1 MKPSLHGRLLFCALG
16 LSFAFSATATT
27 STSTLSNGNAS
38 VTIKTAA
45 GLANP
50 DFGMNSWKVDGVDQ
64 LYRQW
69 FWFRT
74 GNKSAEKTISQL
86 ELESPCHQES
96 DNYLTTKY
104 VSPGKFTVGIN
115 YTLLGGA
122 AGSGSSTIGEQIIVK
137 NISGAALD
145 FHFFQY
151 VDFDL
156 GGSSA
161 GDTLVLGK
169 DASGLFNSA
178 YQHKGSSYFADEFL
192 TPGAN
197 HGQAALASPLF
208 TLYYSLTDGSPTTL
222 NDFAGP
228 ITGDTSWAFQWD
240 VNIPVNGTFNIS
252 LNKSV
257 YVSSAVP
264 EPSAFALA
272 GLTCALFAG
281 LRRKR
286 WKR

>member
-1 MKPSLHGRLLFCALG
+1 MKRSPHFCPLICALS
-16 LSFAFSATATT
+16 LCAAFSATATT
-27 STSTLSNGNAS
+27 PTYTLNNGNAS
-38 VTIKTAA
+38 VTIKA
-45 GLANP
+45 GVGLSDP
-50 DFGMNSWKVDGVDQ
+50 DFGMNSWKVDGMDQ

-74 GNKSAEKTISQL
+74 GSGGKEKTISQL
-86 ELESPCHQES
+86 ALEVPCNQAS
-96 DNYLTTKY
+96 DNYLTTLY
-104 VSPGKFTVGIN
+104 RNDGKFTIGVN

-137 NISGAALD
+137 NISGSALD

-156 GGSSA
+156 GGSSS
-161 GDTLVLGK
+161 GDTLELGQ

-178 YQHKGSSYFADEFL
+178 FQHKGTSYFADEFL

-197 HGQAALASPLF
+197 HGQAALASPVF
-208 TLYYSLTDGSPTTL
+208 TLFYSLTDNSPTTL
-222 NDFAGP
+222 NNFAGP

-240 VNIPVNGTFNIS
+240 VTIPVNGTFNIS

-257 YVSSAVP
+257 YVSAVP
-264 EPSAFALA
+264 EPTVLA
-272 GLTCALFAG
+272 FAG
-281 LRRKR
+281 LSCAIFAGVRRSR
-286 WKR
+286 FNR

>member
-1 MKPSLHGRLLFCALG
+1 MKPSHHGRLLFCALG
-16 LSFAFSATATT
+16 LSFAFSAMATT
-27 STSTLSNGNAS
+27 ATSTLSNGNAS

-45 GLANP
+45 GLTDP

-74 GNKSAEKTISQL
+74 GSTGKEKTISQL
-86 ELESPCHQES
+86 DLETPCHQES

-104 VSPGKFTVGIN
+104 VSYGKFTIGIN

-122 AGSGSSTIGEQIIVK
+122 EGSGSSTIGEQIIVK

-161 GDTLVLGK
+161 GDTLELGQ

-178 YQHKGSSYFADEFL
+178 YQHKGASYFADEFL

-197 HGQAALASPLF
+197 HGQAALASPDF
-208 TLYYSLTDGSPTTL
+208 TLFYSLTDNSPTTL
-222 NDFAGP
+222 NNFAGP
-228 ITGDTSWAFQWD
+228 ISGDTSWAFQWD
-240 VNIPVNGTFNIS
+240 VTIPVNGTFNIS

-257 YVSSAVP
+257 YVSAVP
-264 EPSAFALA
+264 EPSVLALA
-272 GLTCALFAG
+272 GLTCALFARV
-281 LRRKR
+281 RRGHCKR
-286 WKR
+286 